1 MANVDVN
8 YKMIGINVSIH
19 RHRLSL
25 TQEVLAEKAGL
36 SKQFVGNI
44 ECGKAIP
51 SLKTILSLCHA
62 LGVTTEELLN
72 NCAEYNPDAPS
83 TLRDDHDVFTE
94 SITEKLFG
102 KEACEIRI
110 NPEDLPEFDI
120 ILTDL
125 SEEN

>member
-51 SLKTILSLCHA
+51 RGVSQILC
-62 LGVTTEELLN
+62 
-72 NCAEYNPDAPS
+72 
-83 TLRDDHDVFTE
+83 
-94 SITEKLFG
+94 KLQMPVQNV
-102 KEACEIRI
+102 K
-110 NPEDLPEFDI
+110 
-120 ILTDL
+120 
-125 SEEN
+125 S